1 MSITTERRHHL
12 SAQAVNLGLGV
23 NILLAGVKT
32 AGGIFGHSPALLAEG
47 INSTSDVAYY
57 VVVSIFMRLARRPA
71 DDEHP
76 YGHTQL
82 ESIAALIVGSFVIA
96 TAIAIFWNALDQI
109 FDLFSGVS
117 ASEGAHPIALFV
129 ALVTVGIKIYLMIF
143 TQRLARQTENPAV
156 LALSY
161 DHRNDIFSA
170 AGAAAGI
177 MLSQM
182 GYAWGDP
189 LAGALVALII
199 LRTGVEI
206 IRQSSIELMDAVPS
220 RELAD
225 QVNDL
230 VMQVGGVLALEAVHA
245 HRFGP
250 YLVMNVTIGVDGEIT
265 VAEGDLIACAVEDI
279 LYEHIELLRQVHVHY
294 HPLTKPGDPVALA
307 EEYSW
312 PRRLHTL
319 E

>member
-1 MSITTERRHHL
+1 MPNTPNRRHAL
-12 SAQAVNLGLGV
+12 SSLAVNLGLGI
-23 NILLAGVKT
+23 NIILAVVKT
-32 AGGIFGHSPALLAEG
+32 TVGILGHSPALLAEG

-57 VVVSIFMRLARRPA
+57 VVVGVFMRLARRPA

-82 ESIAALIVGSFVIA
+82 ESIAALIVGSFVIT
-96 TAIAIFWNALDQI
+96 TAIAVFGNAIDQI
-109 FDLFSGVS
+109 FDLMSGVS
-117 ASEGAHPIALFV
+117 TFEGAHPAALIIAL
-129 ALVTVGIKIYLMIF
+129 LTVGVKIFLMFF
-143 TQRLARQTENPAV
+143 TRRLARQTENPAV
-156 LALSY
+156 LALAY

-177 MLSQM
+177 LLGQV
-182 GYAWGDP
+182 GYSWGDP

-206 IRQSSIELMDAVPS
+206 VRQSSTELMDAVPS

-225 QVNDL
+225 QVNEL
-230 VMQVGGVLALEAVHA
+230 VLQVGGVLALEAVHA

-250 YLVMNVTIGVDGEIT
+250 YLVMNVTIGVDGEIS
-265 VAEGDLIACAVEDI
+265 VLEGDLIACAVEDI
-279 LYEHIELLRQVHVHY
+279 LFEHFDLLRQVHVHY
-294 HPLTKPGDPVALA
+294 HPYTRPGDPVALA